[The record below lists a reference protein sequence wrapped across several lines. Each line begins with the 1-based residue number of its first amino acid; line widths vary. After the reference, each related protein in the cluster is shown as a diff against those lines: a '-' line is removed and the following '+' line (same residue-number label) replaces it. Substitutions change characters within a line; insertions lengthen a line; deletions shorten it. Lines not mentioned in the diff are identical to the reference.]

1 MLSETEEKEAMDGH
15 RTIEVVAPL
24 LKTKNPITTAIQSVL
39 SRERYKQ

>member
-24 LKTKNPITTAIQSVL
+24 LKTKNPITAIQSVL
-39 SRERYKQ
+39 SRERIKQ